1 MNLIQVRQSESL
13 CFRNQDISIVFDM
26 IRSIYNKDYETFHE
40 MYKDKTMSTELGL
53 GRNGSSIHCLS
64 KIPCINFIFLV
75 KTIPRGDEMKRP
87 NNLFQKKYIS
97 SLVIAA
103 FLILSVLTAYNIKIG
118 NADGGKSDNKT
129 KTETTEKSNDVIGPV
144 SGNDTGSATN
154 SADSAANNDMD
165 VEPGAEGQNGTD
177 TLDSNAEDNGEGT
190 KYSNNSG
197 RNSSSEQDD
206 ADTKDENNTKNNI
219 SGTKENAENN
229 AENSGASGDSVYN
242 YNGKKK
248 LTWPVMGNIIL
259 PYSMDA
265 TVYYTTL
272 DQYACNDGIIVGA
285 KVGEEVVSPANG
297 RVVNIEDTDRYGKVV
312 TILLGNYYK
321 AYCGQLDNVDY
332 EIGDD
337 IQEGD
342 VLGTVA
348 EPTKSFVLEGPN
360 VFFKMT
366 YKDKTVNPVKYLR
379 V

>member
-1 MNLIQVRQSESL
+1 
-13 CFRNQDISIVFDM
+13 
-26 IRSIYNKDYETFHE
+26 
-40 MYKDKTMSTELGL
+40 
-53 GRNGSSIHCLS
+53 
-64 KIPCINFIFLV
+64 
-75 KTIPRGDEMKRP
+75 
-87 NNLFQKKYIS
+87 
-97 SLVIAA
+97 
-103 FLILSVLTAYNIKIG
+103 
-118 NADGGKSDNKT
+118 
-129 KTETTEKSNDVIGPV
+129 
-144 SGNDTGSATN
+144 
-154 SADSAANNDMD
+154 MD

-219 SGTKENAENN
+219 SGTKENAGNN

>member
-1 MNLIQVRQSESL
+1 
-13 CFRNQDISIVFDM
+13 M
-26 IRSIYNKDYETFHE
+26 IMKKPNK
-40 MYKDKTMSTELGL
+40 
-53 GRNGSSIHCLS
+53 
-64 KIPCINFIFLV
+64 
-75 KTIPRGDEMKRP
+75 
-87 NNLFQKKYIS
+87 LFQKKYIS

-118 NADGGKSDNKT
+118 NAEGNKAENKT
-129 KTETTEKSNDVIGPV
+129 KTENTEKSNDVIGPV
-144 SGNDTGSATN
+144 SGDDT
-154 SADSAANNDMD
+154 DSTANNDMD
-165 VEPGAEGQNGTD
+165 VEPGEETKEEEQRKSGELSFD
-177 TLDSNAEDNGEGT
+177 EDSDT
-190 KYSNNSG
+190 KYRSDSDS
-197 RNSSSEQDD
+197 RRSSVTQDEAD
-206 ADTKDENNTKNNI
+206 ADTKEGTNEKDSTNTDEND
-219 SGTKENAENN
+219 
-229 AENSGASGDSVYN
+229 ENSGTRGSKGSSRENNDSVYN

-285 KVGEEVVSPANG
+285 KVGEEVVSPGNG
-297 RVVNIEDTDRYGKVV
+297 RVVNIEETDRYGKVV

-321 AYCGQLDNVDY
+321 AYCGQLDHVKY

-366 YKDKTVNPVKYLR
+366 YKGKAVNPVKYLR
-379 V
+379 A

>member
-1 MNLIQVRQSESL
+1 M
-13 CFRNQDISIVFDM
+13 
-26 IRSIYNKDYETFHE
+26 
-40 MYKDKTMSTELGL
+40 
-53 GRNGSSIHCLS
+53 
-64 KIPCINFIFLV
+64 
-75 KTIPRGDEMKRP
+75 
-87 NNLFQKKYIS
+87 
-97 SLVIAA
+97 
-103 FLILSVLTAYNIKIG
+103 
-118 NADGGKSDNKT
+118 
-129 KTETTEKSNDVIGPV
+129 
-144 SGNDTGSATN
+144 SGNVQVQQQIQRIPQRIMIWMWSL
-154 SADSAANNDMD
+154 
-165 VEPGAEGQNGTD
+165 GAEGQNGTD

-219 SGTKENAENN
+219 SGTKENAGNN

-337 IQEGD
+337 IPGRRCSWNSCR
-342 VLGTVA
+342 A
-348 EPTKSFVLEGPN
+348 NK
-360 VFFKMT
+360 VFCIRRTECIF
-366 YKDKTVNPVKYLR
+366 
-379 V
+379 

>member
-1 MNLIQVRQSESL
+1 
-13 CFRNQDISIVFDM
+13 
-26 IRSIYNKDYETFHE
+26 
-40 MYKDKTMSTELGL
+40 
-53 GRNGSSIHCLS
+53 
-64 KIPCINFIFLV
+64 
-75 KTIPRGDEMKRP
+75 MKRP

-103 FLILSVLTAYNIKIG
+103 FLILSVLTAYNIKMG

-144 SGNDTGSATN
+144 SGNDTGLATN
-154 SADSAANNDMD
+154 SADSSANNDMD
-165 VEPGAEGQNGTD
+165 VELGAESQNGTD
-177 TLDSNAEDNGEGT
+177 TLDSNADDNDEGT
-190 KYSNNSG
+190 
-197 RNSSSEQDD
+197 NSSSDAGRSSSVEQDNV
-206 ADTKDENNTKNNI
+206 DTKDENNAKNSM
-219 SGTKENAENN
+219 SGTKESAGNN
-229 AENSGASGDSVYN
+229 GENSKASSDSVYN

-272 DQYACNDGIIVGA
+272 DQYACNDGIIIGA

-342 VLGTVA
+342 VIGTVA
-348 EPTKSFVLEGPN
+348 EPTKSFVLEGSN

-366 YKDKTVNPVKYLR
+366 YKDKTVNPVKYFR

>member
-1 MNLIQVRQSESL
+1 MKKP
-13 CFRNQDISIVFDM
+13 
-26 IRSIYNKDYETFHE
+26 NK
-40 MYKDKTMSTELGL
+40 
-53 GRNGSSIHCLS
+53 
-64 KIPCINFIFLV
+64 
-75 KTIPRGDEMKRP
+75 
-87 NNLFQKKYIS
+87 LFQKKYIS

-118 NADGGKSDNKT
+118 NAEGNKADNKT
-129 KTETTEKSNDVIGPV
+129 KTENTEKSNDVIGPV
-144 SGNDTGSATN
+144 SG
-154 SADSAANNDMD
+154 DSSDSTANNDMD
-165 VEPGAEGQNGTD
+165 VEPGEETN
-177 TLDSNAEDNGEGT
+177 E
-190 KYSNNSG
+190 
-197 RNSSSEQDD
+197 D
-206 ADTKDENNTKNNI
+206 ADTEDDSVSGDTNYRSDSGSRRNSMIQNETDTKDNTDANDNNESSEIRDSKGD
-219 SGTKENAENN
+219 SKG
-229 AENSGASGDSVYN
+229 SSDSVYN

-285 KVGEEVVSPANG
+285 KVGEEVVAPANG
-297 RVVNIEDTDRYGKVV
+297 RVVNIEETDRYGKVV

-321 AYCGQLDNVDY
+321 AYCGQLDNVEY

-366 YKDKTVNPVKYLR
+366 YKGKTVNPVKYLR
-379 V
+379 A

>member
-1 MNLIQVRQSESL
+1 
-13 CFRNQDISIVFDM
+13 
-26 IRSIYNKDYETFHE
+26 
-40 MYKDKTMSTELGL
+40 
-53 GRNGSSIHCLS
+53 
-64 KIPCINFIFLV
+64 
-75 KTIPRGDEMKRP
+75 MKKP

-118 NADGGKSDNKT
+118 NAEGNKADNKT
-129 KTETTEKSNDVIGPV
+129 KTENTEKSNDVIGPV
-144 SGNDTGSATN
+144 SGDDANSTG
-154 SADSAANNDMD
+154 NNDMD
-165 VEPGAEGQNGTD
+165 VEPGGETDEEEEGKSDELSSDTDSDAENDSVNKD
-177 TLDSNAEDNGEGT
+177 TKYRSDSGSRKNSVTQDNTNTEDNAGTNTDANNGNSKESSGE
-190 KYSNNSG
+190 S
-197 RNSSSEQDD
+197 D
-206 ADTKDENNTKNNI
+206 A
-219 SGTKENAENN
+219 
-229 AENSGASGDSVYN
+229 VYN

-285 KVGEEVVSPANG
+285 KVGEEVVSPGNG
-297 RVVNIEDTDRYGKVV
+297 RVVNIEETDRYGKVV

-321 AYCGQLDNVDY
+321 AYCGQLDNVKY

-366 YKDKTVNPVKYLR
+366 YKGKTVNPVKYLR
-379 V
+379 A

>member
-1 MNLIQVRQSESL
+1 
-13 CFRNQDISIVFDM
+13 
-26 IRSIYNKDYETFHE
+26 
-40 MYKDKTMSTELGL
+40 
-53 GRNGSSIHCLS
+53 
-64 KIPCINFIFLV
+64 
-75 KTIPRGDEMKRP
+75 MKRP

-219 SGTKENAENN
+219 SGTKENAGNN
-229 AENSGASGDSVYN
+229 AENSGASANNLLMQMQADISGAPVNRPVCVETTAMGAAYLAGLSVGYW
-242 YNGKKK
+242 KS
-248 LTWPVMGNIIL
+248 T
-259 PYSMDA
+259 
-265 TVYYTTL
+265 
-272 DQYACNDGIIVGA
+272 
-285 KVGEEVVSPANG
+285 
-297 RVVNIEDTDRYGKVV
+297 
-312 TILLGNYYK
+312 
-321 AYCGQLDNVDY
+321 
-332 EIGDD
+332 DD
-337 IQEGD
+337 IRKNWSVDRTFDPEITQNERD
-342 VLGTVA
+342 SKVRMWKKAVSY
-348 EPTKSFVLEGPN
+348 SFN
-360 VFFKMT
+360 W
-366 YKDKTVNPVKYLR
+366 DK
-379 V
+379 

>member
-1 MNLIQVRQSESL
+1 M
-13 CFRNQDISIVFDM
+13 
-26 IRSIYNKDYETFHE
+26 
-40 MYKDKTMSTELGL
+40 
-53 GRNGSSIHCLS
+53 
-64 KIPCINFIFLV
+64 
-75 KTIPRGDEMKRP
+75 
-87 NNLFQKKYIS
+87 
-97 SLVIAA
+97 VIAA
-103 FLILSVLTAYNIKIG
+103 FLILSVLTAYNIRIG

-144 SGNDTGSATN
+144 SGNNTGSATN
-154 SADSAANNDMD
+154 SAGDSTANNDMD
-165 VEPGAEGQNGTD
+165 VEPGAESQNGTD
-177 TLDSNAEDNGEGT
+177 TLDSNADDNDEGT
-190 KYSNNSG
+190 KYSSNSN
-197 RNSSSEQDD
+197 RSSSASQND
-206 ADTKDENNTKNNI
+206 ADTKDENNMTG
-219 SGTKENAENN
+219 SKESAENN
-229 AENSGASGDSVYN
+229 AENSESSSDSVYN

-272 DQYACNDGIIVGA
+272 DQYACNDGIIIGA

-312 TILLGNYYK
+312 TILLGNYYQ

-342 VLGTVA
+342 VIGTVA

>member
-1 MNLIQVRQSESL
+1 MMQIQ
-13 CFRNQDISIVFDM
+13 
-26 IRSIYNKDYETFHE
+26 
-40 MYKDKTMSTELGL
+40 
-53 GRNGSSIHCLS
+53 
-64 KIPCINFIFLV
+64 
-75 KTIPRGDEMKRP
+75 
-87 NNLFQKKYIS
+87 
-97 SLVIAA
+97 
-103 FLILSVLTAYNIKIG
+103 
-118 NADGGKSDNKT
+118 
-129 KTETTEKSNDVIGPV
+129 
-144 SGNDTGSATN
+144 
-154 SADSAANNDMD
+154 
-165 VEPGAEGQNGTD
+165 
-177 TLDSNAEDNGEGT
+177 
-190 KYSNNSG
+190 
-197 RNSSSEQDD
+197 
-206 ADTKDENNTKNNI
+206 KDENNTKNNI
-219 SGTKENAENN
+219 SGTKENAGNN

>member
-1 MNLIQVRQSESL
+1 
-13 CFRNQDISIVFDM
+13 
-26 IRSIYNKDYETFHE
+26 
-40 MYKDKTMSTELGL
+40 
-53 GRNGSSIHCLS
+53 
-64 KIPCINFIFLV
+64 
-75 KTIPRGDEMKRP
+75 MKRP

-97 SLVIAA
+97 SLVIVA

-118 NADGGKSDNKT
+118 NADGGKSDNRT

-144 SGNDTGSATN
+144 AGDDTSSATN
-154 SADSAANNDMD
+154 SVEDSNANNDMD
-165 VEPGAEGQNGTD
+165 VEPAAEDQNGTD
-177 TLDSNAEDNGEGT
+177 ALNSNADDNNEGT
-190 KYSNNSG
+190 KYSSNSG
-197 RNSSSEQDD
+197 RNSLAEQDD
-206 ADTKDENNTKNNI
+206 ANTKDENNM
-219 SGTKENAENN
+219 SGTKESEGSNAED
-229 AENSGASGDSVYN
+229 SGASSDSVYN

-272 DQYACNDGIIVGA
+272 DQYACNDGIIIGA

-321 AYCGQLDNVDY
+321 ASCGQLENVDY

-342 VLGTVA
+342 VIGTVA

-366 YKDKTVNPVKYLR
+366 YKGKTVNPVKYLR

>member
-1 MNLIQVRQSESL
+1 
-13 CFRNQDISIVFDM
+13 
-26 IRSIYNKDYETFHE
+26 
-40 MYKDKTMSTELGL
+40 
-53 GRNGSSIHCLS
+53 
-64 KIPCINFIFLV
+64 
-75 KTIPRGDEMKRP
+75 MKRP

-97 SLVIAA
+97 SLVIVA

-118 NADGGKSDNKT
+118 NADGGKSDNRT

-144 SGNDTGSATN
+144 SGDDTSSATN
-154 SADSAANNDMD
+154 SVEDSNANNDMD
-165 VEPGAEGQNGTD
+165 VEPAAEDQNGTD
-177 TLDSNAEDNGEGT
+177 ALNSNADDNNEGT
-190 KYSNNSG
+190 KYSSNSG
-197 RNSSSEQDD
+197 RNSLAEQDD
-206 ADTKDENNTKNNI
+206 ADTKDENNM
-219 SGTKENAENN
+219 SGTKESEGSNAED
-229 AENSGASGDSVYN
+229 SGASSDSVYN

-321 AYCGQLDNVDY
+321 ASCGQLENVDY

-342 VLGTVA
+342 VIGTVA

-366 YKDKTVNPVKYLR
+366 YKGKTVNPVKYLR

>member
-1 MNLIQVRQSESL
+1 M
-13 CFRNQDISIVFDM
+13 
-26 IRSIYNKDYETFHE
+26 
-40 MYKDKTMSTELGL
+40 
-53 GRNGSSIHCLS
+53 
-64 KIPCINFIFLV
+64 
-75 KTIPRGDEMKRP
+75 
-87 NNLFQKKYIS
+87 
-97 SLVIAA
+97 
-103 FLILSVLTAYNIKIG
+103 LTAYNIKIG

-154 SADSAANNDMD
+154 SAGDSTVNNDMD
-165 VEPGAEGQNGTD
+165 MEPGAEEQNGTD

-190 KYSNNSG
+190 KYSSNSG

-206 ADTKDENNTKNNI
+206 ADTKDESNTKNNI
-219 SGTKENAENN
+219 SGTKEGAGNN
-229 AENSGASGDSVYN
+229 AENSGASGDSVYH

-321 AYCGQLDNVDY
+321 AYCGQLDNIDY
-332 EIGDD
+332 QIGDD

>member
-1 MNLIQVRQSESL
+1 
-13 CFRNQDISIVFDM
+13 
-26 IRSIYNKDYETFHE
+26 
-40 MYKDKTMSTELGL
+40 
-53 GRNGSSIHCLS
+53 
-64 KIPCINFIFLV
+64 
-75 KTIPRGDEMKRP
+75 MKRP

-103 FLILSVLTAYNIKIG
+103 FLILSVLTAYNIRIG

-154 SADSAANNDMD
+154 SAGDSTANNDMD
-165 VEPGAEGQNGTD
+165 VEPGAESQNGTD
-177 TLDSNAEDNGEGT
+177 TLDSNADDNDEGT
-190 KYSNNSG
+190 KYSSNSN
-197 RNSSSEQDD
+197 RSSSASQND
-206 ADTKDENNTKNNI
+206 ADTKDENNMT
-219 SGTKENAENN
+219 GVKES
-229 AENSGASGDSVYN
+229 AENSGVSSDSVYK

-272 DQYACNDGIIVGA
+272 DQYACNDGIIIGA

-312 TILLGNYYK
+312 TILLGNYYQ

-342 VLGTVA
+342 VIGTVA

-366 YKDKTVNPVKYLR
+366 YKDSESGKISSGIRKISETQIYLR
-379 V
+379 IATTIYSIFASIRNV